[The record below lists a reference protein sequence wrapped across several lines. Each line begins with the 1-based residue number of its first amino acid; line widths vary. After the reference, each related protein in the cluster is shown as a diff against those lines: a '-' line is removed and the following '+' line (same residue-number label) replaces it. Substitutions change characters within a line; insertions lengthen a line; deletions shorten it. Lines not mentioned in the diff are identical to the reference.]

1 MSPSASQTQSPAK
14 IFYKIGSKIHEY
26 QLYSP
31 KHGEKKMFM
40 GKIRGSLQNI
50 AGWFCAVAIA
60 QILGINTSAKAA
72 DTVVVR
78 FGLFAES
85 ISVADLQTAAET
97 GKFSSDLASFTNKLS
112 EQDRRLILGALRTR
126 LPLNVVTISR
136 LLNTQIGTTILTDLA
151 TALVRKDQAGTQ
163 ALRAGFV
170 LGSLSPQGLS
180 ILSFIKAYPSD
191 RLEINLRQAFAVA
204 SNLNS
209 GFWLTQQF
217 MLAIAPQFNPTTSQ
231 LSFPFDPS
239 QAGDAQVQVLGLQL
253 NDQKRDRKIPVDVY
267 WSNASTADK
276 PVIVFSHGFASVRTD
291 MRYLAEHL
299 ASHGYIV
306 VALEHPGSNATHTD
320 LAIKNNTRLIQPQEF
335 LERPKDISFVLDEL
349 EKLNQ
354 KANQPLQG
362 KIATNNAMVIGYS
375 FGGGTALAIAG
386 AEVQL
391 ENLKQ
396 RCKKNVAG
404 FSLGE
409 TLQCVAQELP
419 ANRYQLGD
427 QRIKRAIALS
437 PTASLI
443 FGKNGLS
450 KLQVPT
456 LIWAA
461 SADKTV
467 PALPEQIVGFR
478 QIPSPKW
485 LVGILGAT
493 HLSVKDPSTTTD
505 QEQRINTAL
514 SGGEVVGEQAA
525 DIRKYL
531 KAIAL
536 SFAAQ
541 LTPEAE
547 KYAVFLTPDYAQF
560 ASSQAFPIRL
570 VTEIPPQAMFV
581 LKEFMGN

>member
-1 MSPSASQTQSPAK
+1 
-14 IFYKIGSKIHEY
+14 
-26 QLYSP
+26 
-31 KHGEKKMFM
+31 M
-40 GKIRGSLQNI
+40 GITRGSLKNI
-50 AGWFCAVAIA
+50 TARVRALGKTLAGGIAIA
-60 QILGINTSAKAA
+60 QILGTNTSAKAA
-72 DTVVVR
+72 DTVIVR
-78 FGLFAES
+78 FGPFTES

-97 GKFSSDLASFTNKLS
+97 GEFPRDLEFYTNSLS
-112 EQDRRLILGALRTR
+112 EQQRRLVLGALRTKV
-126 LPLNVVTISR
+126 PLNVVTISR
-136 LLNTQIGTTILTDLA
+136 LLNTQIGTTILNDLA
-151 TALVRKDQAGTQ
+151 TAVVRKDRAGAQ

-170 LGSLSPQGLS
+170 LGSVAPQGLS
-180 ILSFIKAYPSD
+180 ILSFIKNYPSK
-191 RLEINLRQAFAVA
+191 RLEISLPQAFAVA
-204 SNLNS
+204 GSLNS

-231 LSFPFDPS
+231 ISFPFDPS
-239 QAGDAQVQVLGLQL
+239 EQGSDQFQVLGLQL
-253 NDQKRDRKIPVDVY
+253 NDKKRERKIPVDVY
-267 WSNASTADK
+267 WSNAATTDK
-276 PVIVFSHGFASVRTD
+276 PVIVFSHGFGSVRTD

-306 VALEHPGSNATHTD
+306 AALEHPGSNETSTN
-320 LAIKNNTRLIQPQEF
+320 LALKNNTKILQAQEF

-354 KANQPLQG
+354 TAKNPLQG

-386 AEVQL
+386 AEMQL

-396 RCKKNVAG
+396 RCKKNVAT
-404 FSLGE
+404 FSFGE

-419 ANRYQLGD
+419 NNRYQVGD
-427 QRIKRAIALS
+427 KRIKRAIALS
-437 PTASLI
+437 PTAALI
-443 FGKNGLS
+443 FGQTGLS

-456 LIWAA
+456 LVWAA

-467 PALPEQIVGFR
+467 PALPEQIVGFN

-485 LVGILGAT
+485 LVGVLGAT
-493 HLSVKDPSTTTD
+493 HLSVKDPSTTMD
-505 QEQRINTAL
+505 QQTRLNTPL

-531 KAIAL
+531 QAIAL

-560 ASSQAFPIRL
+560 ASTQAFPIRL
-570 VTEIPPQAMFV
+570 VTEIPPQAMFLV
-581 LKEFMGN
+581 KEFTGK

>member
-1 MSPSASQTQSPAK
+1 MLMGRIRESFQT
-14 IFYKIGSKIHEY
+14 IT
-26 QLYSP
+26 
-31 KHGEKKMFM
+31 
-40 GKIRGSLQNI
+40 
-50 AGWFCAVAIA
+50 GWFCALAIA
-60 QILGINTSAKAA
+60 QILGVNNSATAA

-97 GKFSSDLASFTNKLS
+97 GKFPRNLESFTNKLS
-112 EQDRRLILGALRTR
+112 ERDRNFILGALRTK

-136 LLNTQIGTTILTDLA
+136 LLNTQIGTTILNDLA
-151 TALVRKDQAGTQ
+151 TALVRKDQAGAQ

-170 LGSLSPQGLS
+170 LGSTAPQGLS
-180 ILSFIKAYPSD
+180 ILSFIKAYPSQ
-191 RLEINLRQAFAVA
+191 RLEINLPQVFAVA

-231 LSFPFDPS
+231 LSFPFDPGLRGNE
-239 QAGDAQVQVLGLQL
+239 QFQVLSLQL
-253 NDQKRDRKIPVDVY
+253 NDQKRNRKIPTDIY
-267 WSNASTADK
+267 WSNASSIEK
-276 PVIVFSHGFASVRTD
+276 PVIVFSHGFGSVRTD

-320 LAIKNNTRLIQPQEF
+320 LAIKNNTRLLQPQEF

-354 KANQPLQG
+354 KPNQPLQG
-362 KIATNNAMVIGYS
+362 KIAADNAMVIGYS

-386 AEVQL
+386 AELQL

-396 RCKKNVAG
+396 RCKKNVTG
-404 FSLGE
+404 LSLGE

-427 QRIKRAIALS
+427 SRIKRAIALS
-437 PTASLI
+437 PTTSLI

-467 PALPEQIVGFR
+467 PALPEQFIGFTAM
-478 QIPSPKW
+478 PSPKW
-485 LVGILGAT
+485 LVGVLGGT
-493 HLSVKDPSTTTD
+493 HLSVKDPSTTLD
-505 QEQRINTAL
+505 QEQRLNTPL

-531 KAIAL
+531 QAIAL

-541 LTPEAE
+541 LTPDAE

-560 ASSQAFPIRL
+560 ASTQAFPIRL
-570 VTEIPPQAMFV
+570 VTKIPPQAMFI
-581 LKEFMGN
+581 LREFTGQ